1 MALIQFEKY
10 EPNDLDSMIRICAE
24 MRDVLEE
31 FNKQYDKLS
40 YEIKRELKSRK
51 WESYQDKKTKISV
64 SITKKLKE
72 RINRQALNILLNE
85 EQYNQIL
92 IQESENII
100 QIVTDKDRKRLK
112 KYVKKNN

>member
-1 MALIQFEKY
+1 MTLIQFEKY
-10 EPNDLDSMIRICAE
+10 EPNDLDNMLRICAE

-40 YEIKRELKSRK
+40 YEIKRELKVRK
-51 WESYQDKKTKISV
+51 WESYQDKKSKVSV
-64 SITKKLKE
+64 SIVKKIKE

-92 IQESENII
+92 IQESENTI

-112 KYVKKNN
+112 KYAKKNN